1 MYLEKLSL
9 VNFKNYDQL
18 DLAFSS
24 RINCFVGNN
33 GSGKTNLLDAIHYLS
48 LTKSYFNNI
57 DSQSIMHTKD
67 FFVIQGDYTRKDLP
81 EKIYCGVKKGKRKT
95 FKRNNKD
102 YSRFSEHVGL
112 LPVVMVSPADS
123 SLITEG
129 SEERRKFMDAVISQY
144 DVTYLDY
151 LIRYNRALVQRNVL
165 LKEFA
170 KKNNFQ
176 SSQLEIW
183 DEQLITLGKYIHSVR
198 KQFIKDLVPVFQGH
212 YDTIS
217 EKKEKVYLEYSSQL
231 LNNDFAGLL
240 KESLDKDRILQYT
253 TAGIHKD
260 DLTLAIDGY
269 PIKRTGSQGQ
279 QKTYLV
285 ALKLAKFDFI
295 TKING
300 FSPLM
305 LLDDVFDKFD
315 TDRVKQII
323 KLVSQDTFGQ
333 IFITDT
339 SRERIELV
347 LQGLETD
354 SNVYSVEGGNVT
366 ETD

>member
-18 DLAFSS
+18 NLTFNS

-33 GSGKTNLLDAIHYLS
+33 GSGKTNLLDAIYYLS

-57 DSQSIMHTKD
+57 DSQNIMHSKD
-67 FFVIQGDYTRKDLP
+67 FFIIQGDYIRKDLA
-81 EKIYCGVKKGKRKT
+81 EKIYCGVKKGKRKI
-95 FKRNNKD
+95 FKRNNKE

-112 LPVVMVSPADS
+112 LPVVMISPADS

-144 DVTYLDY
+144 DVTYLDN

-170 KKNNFQ
+170 RKNNFQ
-176 SSQLEIW
+176 SSLLEIW
-183 DEQLITLGKYIHSVR
+183 DEQLVTLGKYIYSVR
-198 KQFIKDLVPVFQGH
+198 QKFIKELVPVFQDH
-212 YDTIS
+212 YNTIS
-217 EKKEKVYLEYSSQL
+217 ERKETVHLEYHSQL
-231 LNNDFAGLL
+231 AEGDLATLL
-240 KESLDKDRILQYT
+240 KESLDKDRFLQYT
-253 TAGIHKD
+253 SAGIHKD
-260 DLTLAIDGY
+260 DLVLAIDGY

-285 ALKLAKFDFI
+285 ALKLAKFEFI
-295 TKING
+295 SSING
-300 FSPLM
+300 FNPIM

-323 KLVSQDTFGQ
+323 KLVSKDTFGQ

-339 SRERIELV
+339 SRERIERV
-347 LQGLETD
+347 LHGLETD
-354 SNVYSVEGGNVT
+354 SKVYTVEAGVVT
-366 ETD
+366 ESA